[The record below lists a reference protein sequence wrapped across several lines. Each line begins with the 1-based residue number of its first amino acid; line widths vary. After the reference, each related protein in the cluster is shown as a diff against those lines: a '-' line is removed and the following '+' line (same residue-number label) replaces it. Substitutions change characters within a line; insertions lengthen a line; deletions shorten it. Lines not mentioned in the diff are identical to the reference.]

1 MILPQETTMH
11 TVADSILPALS
22 GSIVVFLAIIILTG
36 DHWKQIR
43 ITIKIRRQ
51 KKTRKE
57 ISSKP

>member
-1 MILPQETTMH
+1 MH